1 MSLVSLSL
9 SCSQAELQKEYF
21 ERKGLVFHG
30 RGENISSAE
39 MAGGGGGGDGEEMDS
54 TAGSAARASRG
65 EVALSVFI
73 YHPIKVLRSLSLH
86 YTNVCSL

>member
-1 MSLVSLSL
+1 MMSLVSLSL
-9 SCSQAELQKEYF
+9 LCSQAELQKEYF

-39 MAGGGGGGDGEEMDS
+39 TAGGGGGGADGEEMDS

-73 YHPIKVLRSLSLH
+73 YHPIKVPRSL
-86 YTNVCSL
+86 